1 VGLVSTGARPA
12 TLRALGAA
20 EVATAR
26 FVRNVSLRG
35 TSQGFVAAF
44 GAIAPPTLTQVWT
57 AAFRCVAPG

>member
-1 VGLVSTGARPA
+1 MGLLA
-12 TLRALGAA
+12 RALGAA

-35 TSQGFVAAF
+35 TSQGFVTAF